1 MLQQRLGKGGGP
13 IVVRRKRPA
22 SPTIDS
28 LINHQVPLQ
37 LSYRYR
43 TLCRI
48 GKNRRP
54 FREAVMMGS
63 QDNRAGNPQD
73 ESGKTSIGI
82 RQIKDAQTQTGL
94 LQDFGW
100 RFV

>member
-1 MLQQRLGKGGGP
+1 
-13 IVVRRKRPA
+13 
-22 SPTIDS
+22 
-28 LINHQVPLQ
+28 
-37 LSYRYR
+37 
-43 TLCRI
+43 
-48 GKNRRP
+48 
-54 FREAVMMGS
+54 MGS